1 MSALAGSVEYA
12 DELYS
17 LAAKYQYA
25 EENNR
30 TEDVKKL
37 GYELDM
43 ALEESKGGIFQTLKE
58 SQSYKFEK
66 ATLAKA
72 AGERFASQLKAYRAA
87 KEIYKKQLRLNVL
100 EESLKNIRKYIV
112 AADPNDKQ
120 IIIIDVQEKL
130 TPSIYDI
137 GGFEEISK

>member
-1 MSALAGSVEYA
+1 MFSA
-12 DELYS
+12 
-17 LAAKYQYA
+17 
-25 EENNR
+25 
-30 TEDVKKL
+30 KK
-37 GYELDM
+37 
-43 ALEESKGGIFQTLKE
+43 GISF
-58 SQSYKFEK
+58 FEK

-72 AGERFASQLKAYRAA
+72 AGERFDSQLKAYRAA